1 MKITMNEDISRRILE
16 KSTGQAVYRIVKAR
30 APSSAANLGP
40 GFDVF
45 GMALALFYDT
55 IEIELVSAHGLT
67 VTVEGI
73 DAERVST
80 VVEKNTAGLVAGMI
94 MEAMNRREGLKI
106 RLTKGVPIGG
116 LGSSAASAAACV
128 RAVDEMFGLRMDSK
142 DLVELAAQ
150 GENVSAGVA
159 HFDNVA
165 AAVMGG
171 FVLISQDPLCIAQFV
186 PPKTLEVAVAIPRI
200 DIPDEKTKVMRHL
213 LPKTVDFASAT
224 HNVAHASLLV
234 AGMALSDIDMIGKAM
249 SDSIVE
255 PIRSRSIPI
264 FDFVK
269 KAAFA
274 SGASGFA
281 ISGAGPTVIALC
293 DKNKTLARDV
303 AHAMKETFQNG
314 GVSCEAYSTTPSSGA
329 SIVEKR

>member
-1 MKITMNEDISRRILE
+1 MKISMNEVLSHKILE
-16 KSTGQAVYRIVKAR
+16 KSAESVAYRIVKAR
-30 APSSAANLGP
+30 APSSTANLGP

-45 GMALALFYDT
+45 GMALDLFHDT
-55 IEIELVSAHGLT
+55 IEIERVPAVGLT
-67 VTVEGI
+67 VTVEGV

-80 VVEKNTAGLVAGMI
+80 LVEKNTAGVVASMV
-94 MEAMNRREGLKI
+94 MKAMNRREGLKI

-128 RAVDEMFGLRMDSK
+128 RAVDEMFGLGMDPR
-142 DLVELAAQ
+142 DLVELGGQ

-171 FVLISQDPLCIAQFV
+171 FVLITQNPLRVAQLV
-186 PPKTLEVAVAIPRI
+186 PPKTLEVAVAIPKI
-200 DIPDEKTKVMRHL
+200 DIPNEKTKVMRHM

-234 AGMALSDIDMIGKAM
+234 AGMALSDIEIIGKAM

-255 PIRSRSIPI
+255 PIRSRSIPM
-264 FDFVK
+264 FDSVK

-274 SGASGFA
+274 AGASGFA

-293 DKNKTLARDV
+293 DKNKTLTRDV
-303 AHAMKETFQNG
+303 AHAMKETFQSG

-329 SIVEKR
+329 SIMEKR

>member
-1 MKITMNEDISRRILE
+1 MKFTMNEALSHRILE
-16 KSTGQAVYRIVKAR
+16 KSAKPAVYRMVKAR
-30 APSSAANLGP
+30 APSSTANLGS

-45 GMALALFYDT
+45 GMALALFHDT
-55 IEIELVSAHGLT
+55 IEIEIVPAQGLT
-67 VTVEGI
+67 VSVEGI
-73 DAERVST
+73 DAKRVST
-80 VVEKNTAGLVAGMI
+80 VVQKNTAGFVASMM
-94 MEAMNRREGLKI
+94 MEAMNRREGLRI
-106 RLTKGVPIGG
+106 RLIKGVPIGG

-128 RAVDEMFGLRMDSK
+128 RALDEMFGLGMNSK

-150 GENVSAGVA
+150 SENVSAGVA

-171 FVLISQDPLCIAQFV
+171 FVLITQDPLRIVQLA

-200 DIPDEKTKVMRHL
+200 DLPNEKTKVMRHI
-213 LPKTVDFASAT
+213 LPKTVDFASAS
-224 HNVAHASLLV
+224 HNVAYASLLV
-234 AGMALSDIDMIGKAM
+234 AGMALSDIEIIGKAM

-255 PIRSRSIPI
+255 PIRSRSIPM
-264 FDFVK
+264 FDSVK
-269 KAAFA
+269 KAALSA
-274 SGASGFA
+274 GASGFA

-293 DKNKTLARDV
+293 DKNKTVTRDV

-314 GVSCEAYSTTPSSGA
+314 GVSCEVYSTMPSSGV